1 MFFLMNIKP
10 FSRLKGR
17 WGSLPQKMIKQEKK
31 QHFSKKGKGIN
42 VTQNVTL
49 HSHRDYIDSLHQ
61 KIFEWFYFWFHGFMS
76 KWQKHPLNEVKIILQ
91 LSRVL
96 QIQGI
101 SKSKEQAHGMW
112 KIFRSSITISPS
124 KHIVVP
130 EDWRCS
136 ESREICWSSGTLV
149 RIPMGMSDTATI
161 TYQMSPS
168 ISMAENTTN

>member
-10 FSRLKGR
+10 FSRLKGQL
-17 WGSLPQKMIKQEKK
+17 GSLPQKKEKK
-31 QHFSKKGKGIN
+31 QHFSKKGKGIK
-42 VTQNVTL
+42 VTQDVTL

-61 KIFEWFYFWFHGFMS
+61 KIFEWLYFWFHGFMS

-101 SKSKEQAHGMW
+101 SKSKHMACGR
-112 KIFRSSITISPS
+112 FSRSPITISPS
-124 KHIVVP
+124 KNIVVP

-136 ESREICWSSGTLV
+136 ESREICWSSGTMV

-161 TYQMSPS
+161 TYEMSPS
-168 ISMAENTTN
+168 IYMAENTTN

>member
-42 VTQNVTL
+42 VTQDVTL

-112 KIFRSSITISPS
+112 KIFKVIHHNFSFQTYCGTWRLKVQWVKGDLLVLRHNGQDSNGDVRHSHNYISDVTFNFYGW
-124 KHIVVP
+124 KH
-130 EDWRCS
+130 
-136 ESREICWSSGTLV
+136 
-149 RIPMGMSDTATI
+149 
-161 TYQMSPS
+161 
-168 ISMAENTTN
+168 N